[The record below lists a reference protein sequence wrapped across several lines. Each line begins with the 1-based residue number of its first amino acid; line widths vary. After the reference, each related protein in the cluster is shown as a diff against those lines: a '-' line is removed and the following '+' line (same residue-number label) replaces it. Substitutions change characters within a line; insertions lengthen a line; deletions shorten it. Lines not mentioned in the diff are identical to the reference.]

1 MCLDATETP
10 VLYSTG
16 TRLAY
21 TIANRYYGGKHFVW
35 CTTKFHS
42 RTQPPTSDPQSIAR
56 TYFEHAIKGDQHS
69 HAITDNIAGILRG
82 AEAKRKEG
90 VISCEEYDIV
100 HQMLNLAEYKV
111 FLPVLII
118 IDTKAV
124 QGRCVKVTEENRAS
138 KDSIEYQ
145 IPDLSEGEYQIIE
158 FDKFLNDIIPE
169 PYDGI
174 VKVLNSDDS

>member
-1 MCLDATETP
+1 
-10 VLYSTG
+10 
-16 TRLAY
+16 
-21 TIANRYYGGKHFVW
+21 
-35 CTTKFHS
+35 
-42 RTQPPTSDPQSIAR
+42 
-56 TYFEHAIKGDQHS
+56 
-69 HAITDNIAGILRG
+69 
-82 AEAKRKEG
+82 
-90 VISCEEYDIV
+90 
-100 HQMLNLAEYKV
+100 MLNLAEYKV
-111 FLPVLII
+111 FLPVLFI

-124 QGRCVKVTEENRAS
+124 QDRCVKVTEENRAS